1 VAQLKEKV
9 SAYIG
14 AHSLLA
20 PGDRVAVAVSG
31 GPDSVALLRFL
42 LELRRELGI
51 VLSVAHF
58 NHRIR
63 GAGSDTDEEF
73 VAALATRHGLELY
86 LGCGDTPAHARQTKQ
101 GLEAAARQLRYN
113 FLRGLFESERIS
125 KIATGHT
132 LDDQAETV
140 LMRLIRGAG
149 TKGLAGIY
157 PVHRYRTKDAHAII
171 RPLLNLR
178 RHEIETYLRGLGQ
191 RWREDASN
199 SDRRHLRNRIRHQ
212 LLPLLESEFNPA
224 ITRVLADMAEIAR
237 AEEDY
242 WRETVARSFPGCSAQ
257 EIEAESVSSIPSDA
271 LRKLPLALQRRGLRA
286 LAERAGVTLDF
297 EHLEELRQLGLA
309 KPTLKPKQAALPH
322 AQAELVLA
330 GGSGELRLR
339 RRSPTKNADQEKRPA
354 TAYEY
359 RLPAPGEVQIAE
371 IGSLIR
377 ARIVSATALAAAG
390 DVDGKRYNRAQLF
403 DPRRLAAELTVR
415 NWRAGD
421 RYWPGRGKS
430 PRKVKELLQRIPRA
444 QRELWPVVLSGSEI
458 VWMRGFPPSSRF
470 TLPAA
475 SEGAGPGSAALVIEE
490 LGEGGAGLQPCITS
504 R

>member
-1 VAQLKEKV
+1 VPDLKEKV
-9 SAYIG
+9 LAYIG

-31 GPDSVALLRFL
+31 GPDSVALLRIL

-63 GAGSDTDEEF
+63 GVDSDADERF
-73 VAALATRHGLELY
+73 VAELAKLHGLELHT
-86 LGCGDTPAHARQTKQ
+86 GCGDIPAYARQSKQ

-113 FLRGLFESERIS
+113 FFHGLFESQRIS
-125 KIATGHT
+125 RIATGHT

-149 TKGLAGIY
+149 TKGMAGIY
-157 PVHRYRTKDAHAII
+157 PAHRDGRGQVII

-178 RHEIETYLRGLGQ
+178 HHEIEAYLRGLGQ
-191 RWREDASN
+191 PWREDASN
-199 SDRRHLRNRIRHQ
+199 SDRQHLRNRIRHE
-212 LLPLLESEFNPA
+212 LLPLLESEFNPSM
-224 ITRVLADMAEIAR
+224 TRVLAEMAEIAR

-242 WRETVARSFPGCSAQ
+242 WRETVAKSLP
-257 EIEAESVSSIPSDA
+257 EWVAEGAGFIPVEA
-271 LRKLPLALQRRGLRA
+271 LRSLPLALQRRGLRA
-286 LAERAGVTLDF
+286 LAEKAGVTLDF
-297 EHLEELRQLGLA
+297 EHVEEVRRLA
-309 KPTLKPKQAALPH
+309 SSKPTLEPKKTALPH
-322 AQAELVLA
+322 AQAELILA

-339 RRSPTKNADQEKRPA
+339 RRSPSNSGGDRPA

-359 RLPAPGEVQIAE
+359 RLAAPGEVQIVE
-371 IGSLIR
+371 TGSLIR
-377 ARIVSATALAAAG
+377 ARMVPATALAKAAG
-390 DVDGKRYNRAQLF
+390 AVEGKRYNRAQLF

-421 RYWPGRGKS
+421 RYWPARGKS

-444 QRELWPVVLSGSEI
+444 QRELWPVVLSGTEI

-475 SEGAGPGSAALVIEE
+475 ADGIAPRIEALVIEE
-490 LGEGGAGLQPCITS
+490 LRPSEGPPIS
-504 R
+504 P

>member
-1 VAQLKEKV
+1 VQDFKEKV
-9 SAYIG
+9 STYIG

-31 GPDSVALLRFL
+31 GADSVALLRIL

-58 NHRIR
+58 NHKIR
-63 GAGSDTDEEF
+63 GVDSDADERF
-73 VAALATRHGLELY
+73 VAELAKLHGLELHTGY
-86 LGCGDTPAHARQTKQ
+86 GDTPAYARQSKQ

-113 FLRGLFESERIS
+113 FFRGLFESQRIS
-125 KIATGHT
+125 RIATGHT

-157 PVHRYRTKDAHAII
+157 PVHRDGSGQAII

-178 RHEIETYLRGLGQ
+178 HYEIEAYLRRLGQ
-191 RWREDASN
+191 PWREDASN
-199 SDRRHLRNRIRHQ
+199 SDRQHLRNRIRHE
-212 LLPLLESEFNPA
+212 LLPLLESEFNPSM
-224 ITRVLADMAEIAR
+224 TRVLAEMAEIAR

-242 WRETVARSFPGCSAQ
+242 WREMVAKSLPEWVAEGAGFIPVEGLRS
-257 EIEAESVSSIPSDA
+257 
-271 LRKLPLALQRRGLRA
+271 LPVALQRRGLRG
-286 LAERAGVTLDF
+286 LAEKAGVTLDF
-297 EHLEELRQLGLA
+297 EHVEEVRRLA
-309 KPTLKPKQAALPH
+309 LSKPTLKPKKTALPH

-330 GGSGELRLR
+330 CGSGELRLH
-339 RRSPTKNADQEKRPA
+339 RRSPSKNRYHGDGTA

-359 RLPAPGEVQIAE
+359 RLAAPGEVQIVE
-371 IGSLIR
+371 TGSLIR
-377 ARIVSATALAAAG
+377 ARMVPATALAEAAG
-390 DVDGKRYNRAQLF
+390 EVEGKRYNPAQLF
-403 DPRRLAAELTVR
+403 DPGRLAAELTVR

-421 RYWPGRGKS
+421 RYWPARGKS
-430 PRKVKELLQRIPRA
+430 PRKVKELLQRVPRA
-444 QRELWPVVLSGSEI
+444 QRELWPVVLSGREI

-470 TLPAA
+470 ILPAA
-475 SEGAGPGSAALVIEE
+475 AEGPRNKALVIEE
-490 LGEGGAGLQPCITS
+490 LRPSAEPPPIL